1 MDRNELI
8 KEKQRILVE
17 MREIKAN
24 LLSHKTV
31 KETQYAKRE
40 LAGLTAQLLENDA
53 KLAALKYKYT
63 ESDRELYCGLFM
75 KVAKR
80 ELHKDLYD
88 NLVQLTKELF
98 AEEKKK

>member
-1 MDRNELI
+1 MDRKELLE
-8 KEKQRILVE
+8 EKQRILSE

-24 LLSHKTV
+24 LLSYKTV

-40 LAGLTAQLLENDA
+40 LAGLTAQLLQNDA
-53 KLAALKYKYT
+53 KLASLKYNHNQ
-63 ESDRELYCGLFM
+63 SDRELYCGLFM
-75 KVAKR
+75 RVAKR

-88 NLVQLTKELF
+88 NLVELTKELF

>member
-1 MDRNELI
+1 MDRKELLE
-8 KEKQRILVE
+8 EKQRILVE
-17 MREIKAN
+17 MREVKTN

-31 KETQYAKRE
+31 KETQYARRE
-40 LAGLTAQLLENDA
+40 LAGLTAKLLENDA
-53 KLAALKYKYT
+53 KLASLKYKYM

-88 NLVQLTKELF
+88 NLIELTKELF